1 MHRKGMLVM
10 SEGPPTFCEERG
22 LFILSIPCGGRD
34 LRFGFLPHDFL
45 QAVEESR
52 AISEEFFER
61 RGAVPFRRTG

>member
-22 LFILSIPCGGRD
+22 LFILTIPCGGRD

-45 QAVEESR
+45 QACIDSQ
-52 AISEEFFER
+52 
-61 RGAVPFRRTG
+61 GAAEAFLDRPGVTPLRRTG

>member
-45 QAVEESR
+45 QAVEESQT
-52 AISEEFFER
+52 AAEGFFEK
-61 RGAVPFRRTG
+61 RGAIPFRRTG